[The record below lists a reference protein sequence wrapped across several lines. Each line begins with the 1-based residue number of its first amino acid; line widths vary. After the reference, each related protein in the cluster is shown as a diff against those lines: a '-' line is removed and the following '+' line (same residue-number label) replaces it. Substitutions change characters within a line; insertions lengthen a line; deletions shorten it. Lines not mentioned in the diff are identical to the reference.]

1 MLSKVEARG
10 IWIIPQWQSIKD
22 LRVKTALP
30 GRYLATI
37 LFLDRKLG
45 VPCLIPILA
54 PVRTLQYG
62 PLSSFQPSCAHAHL
76 IQTSSLFANEVACLL
91 LTLRP
96 YDCCCQDSK
105 QQPDT
110 KKGIINREVCKHRS

>member
-1 MLSKVEARG
+1 MWAGKNMLSKVEARD
-10 IWIIPQWQSIKD
+10 IWIIPQYQSIKN
-22 LRVKTALP
+22 LRVKTALL

-37 LFLDRKLG
+37 LFLDRRLG
-45 VPCLIPILA
+45 VPCLAPTLA

-62 PLSSFQPSCAHAHL
+62 PLSSFQPSCAHTHF

-96 YDCCCQDSK
+96 HHCCCQDSK

-110 KKGIINREVCKHRS
+110 KEG